1 MTSDSADAPVWSIVA
16 PMFVHFAVLS
26 LMAIGGG
33 VVMVAPEMQRYVVDS
48 HHWITAE
55 QFSAAFAL
63 GRRRIPLVT
72 PPSPVT

>member
-33 VVMVAPEMQRYVVDS
+33 VVMVAPATFSRERLQLT
-48 HHWITAE
+48 TA
-55 QFSAAFAL
+55 L
-63 GRRRIPLVT
+63 
-72 PPSPVT
+72 PSTSTVQHPH